1 MDDRTD
7 AWKLSD
13 LLRLEDIVCP
23 MDAAG
28 REEAIGALLERLH
41 GASDGFDVAAARAA
55 VMVREGSGSTNLAP
69 GVALPHARLDGL
81 ARPRIAIGVS
91 RGGIPFAAGK
101 PPVHVILLVLSPR
114 SEPGAYLRIVAAL
127 MQRLREADVAR
138 CVGACESA
146 ADILAIFT
154 EGAPDLPPYL
164 SVSHVM
170 RRNPVTLSEAD
181 TLADALHAFCT
192 HNVRDIPVIDET
204 GDVRGVVAVED
215 FLRLSLPEHLLW
227 MQDLSPI
234 LHFQPFADVLRKDR
248 ETRVA
253 DFVREEFVGVAP
265 DLPAIQAARLFL
277 MNKSRQILVVDG
289 RRFLGVIDVEDFVTQ
304 LFWA

>member
-1 MDDRTD
+1 MDDRG
-7 AWKLSD
+7 AWKLAD
-13 LLRLEDIVCP
+13 LLCREHIVCP
-23 MDAAG
+23 MDAVD
-28 REEAIGALLERLH
+28 RTEAIGALIERLH
-41 GASDGFDVAAARAA
+41 NVDNDLDVAAARAA
-55 VMVREGSGSTNLAP
+55 VMVREASGSTNLAP

-91 RGGIPFAAGK
+91 RGGIPFAAGE
-101 PPVHVILLVLSPR
+101 PPVHVILLVLTPR
-114 SEPGAYLRIVAAL
+114 SEPGTYLRIVAAL

-138 CVGACESA
+138 CVGACESP
-146 ADILAIFT
+146 ADILAFFT

-164 SVSHVM
+164 SVAHVM
-170 RRNPVTLSEAD
+170 RRNPMTLTEAD

-215 FLRLSLPEHLLW
+215 FLQLSLPKHLLW

-234 LHFQPFADVLRKDR
+234 LHFQPFADMLRKDR

-253 DFVREEFVGVAP
+253 DFLREEFVAVAP

-277 MNKSRQILVVDG
+277 MHKTRQILVVDG
-289 RRFLGVIDVEDFVTQ
+289 RRLLGVIDVEVFVTQ

>member
-1 MDDRTD
+1 MDDRSDT
-7 AWKLSD
+7 WKLAD
-13 LLRLEDIVCP
+13 LLRREQIVCP
-23 MDAAG
+23 MDAVDRG
-28 REEAIGALLERLH
+28 EAISALLERLH
-41 GASDGFDVAAARAA
+41 SGDDGFDVAVAREA
-55 VMVREGSGSTNLAP
+55 VLAREGIGATDLAP
-69 GVALPHARLDGL
+69 GIALPHARLDGL
-81 ARPRIAIGVS
+81 PRPRIAIGVS

-101 PPVHVILLVLSPR
+101 PPVHVLILVLTPR

-127 MQRLREADVAR
+127 MQRLREVDVAR
-138 CVGACESA
+138 CVGACESP
-146 ADILAIFT
+146 DNILAFFT
-154 EGAPDLPPYL
+154 DGVADLPPYL

-170 RRNPVTLSEAD
+170 RRKPVTLSEAD

-192 HNVRDIPVIDET
+192 HNVRDIPVIDEV

-234 LHFQPFADVLRKDR
+234 LHFQPFADVLRRDR
-248 ETRVA
+248 ETRIA
-253 DFVREEFVGVAP
+253 DILREEFIAVPP

-277 MNKSRQILVVDG
+277 MKSTRQILVVDG